1 MRPSRDL
8 SIRQKLMR
16 IVMVTGSAA
25 LLLTCAVLAAY
36 DMITFRQTQAHN
48 LNTLAAII
56 GSNSTA
62 ALTFNDPEAA
72 REVLAALS
80 AEKPI
85 VSACIYAKDGRVFA
99 KYLRGD
105 PAANFIPPSP
115 QPDGIHFAP
124 SRLVLFQKIVLKDEL
139 IGTVYLES
147 DLNELHDRMV
157 RFGGIVVLVL
167 LVSLLV
173 VFLLSARLQHAISG
187 PILRLAQT
195 ASIVSI
201 GKDYSLRACK
211 EGEDELGALVD
222 RFNEMLE
229 QIQMRDQEL
238 LKAHDQL
245 EARVE
250 ERTRELQ
257 QEIAERRRTEVE
269 LQAAKE
275 AAEAASHAKSEFLA
289 NMSHEIRTP
298 MNGILGMTELALDTP
313 LTSEQREYL
322 VTVKSS
328 ADSLLTVINDVLDFS
343 KIEAGKME
351 LDRFEFR
358 LRGSLG
364 DIMKALAFRAH
375 QKGLELACRVHPET
389 PDLLLGDA
397 GRLRQILLNLVS
409 NAIKFTERGEVVV
422 SVEKEAESESE
433 VSLHFTVTDTGI
445 GVPPE
450 KQAVIFEAF
459 TQADTSTTRQYGGT
473 GLGLTIT
480 SRLVGMMN
488 GRIWVESKPGQG
500 STFHFIVR
508 MDLPQGQQ
516 TRLVRVQPEA
526 LHGLPV
532 LVVDDN
538 RTNRLILEE
547 MLRNSGMRPV
557 GVEGGAA
564 ALEAM
569 EKAQAGG
576 ASFPLVLLDQQMP
589 GMDGFTLASRIK
601 QNPALAAVPLI
612 LLSSS
617 GQRGDAARCRKL
629 GISCYL
635 TKPIQQAELLDA
647 VLATLG
653 APKVEARPPALVT
666 QHLLRESRRAGRI
679 LLAEDNAVNRQ
690 LAVRLLEKYGH
701 RVVVATNGREAL
713 AALENEPVDLV
724 LMDVQM
730 PEMDGL
736 EATAAIRE
744 REKLTGAHLP
754 IVAMTAH
761 AMKGDRE
768 KCLASGMDG
777 YITKPIQIRE
787 LLAVIEDHLPATVKA
802 APPPPATAPAAD
814 VSREVLDAKSVLE
827 RLEGD
832 RELLSSLIRI
842 FETEAP
848 ALMQEMRKALAER
861 DEKALER
868 VAHTL
873 KGCLGNFAAPAA
885 FEAARELEAIGRA
898 GNFVAAGI
906 ACAALEREIE
916 RLLPALQEL
925 ERGVAS

>member
-1 MRPSRDL
+1 MRLSRDL
-8 SIRQKLMR
+8 SIRQKLTR

-25 LLLTCAVLAAY
+25 LLLTCAVLATF
-36 DMITFRQTQAHN
+36 DMITFRQTQARK

-72 REVLAALS
+72 REILGALS

-85 VSACIYAKDGRVFA
+85 VSACIYVKDGRVFA

-105 PAANFIPPSP
+105 PAANFIPPPP
-115 QPDGIHFAP
+115 QPEGIRSARG
-124 SRLVLFQKIVLKDEL
+124 RLVLFQKVVLKDEL

-147 DLNELHDRMV
+147 DLNELYGRMA
-157 RFGGIVVLVL
+157 RFGAIVVLVL

-187 PILRLAQT
+187 PILRLAET
-195 ASIVSI
+195 ASIVSL
-201 GKDYSLRACK
+201 GKDYSLRAHK

-238 LKAHDQL
+238 HKAHDQL

-250 ERTRELQ
+250 ERTRELK

-313 LTSEQREYL
+313 LTTEQREYL

-328 ADSLLTVINDVLDFS
+328 ADSLLAVINDVLDFS
-343 KIEAGKME
+343 KIEAGKMDLE
-351 LDRFEFR
+351 RFEFR

-364 DIMKALAFRAH
+364 DIMKTLAFRAH

-389 PDLLLGDA
+389 PELLLGDA
-397 GRLRQILLNLVS
+397 GRLRQVLVNLIS
-409 NAIKFTERGEVVV
+409 NAIKFTESGEVIV
-422 SVEKEAESESE
+422 SVEKDAESETD
-433 VSLHFTVTDTGI
+433 VALHFTVTDTGI
-445 GVPPE
+445 GIPPE
-450 KQAVIFEAF
+450 KQVVIFEAF

-480 SRLVGMMN
+480 ARLVEMMK

-500 STFHFIVR
+500 TAFHFIVH
-508 MDLPQGQQ
+508 MDLPQGQEARWVQ
-516 TRLVRVQPEA
+516 VRPGA

-538 RTNRLILEE
+538 RTNGLILEE
-547 MLRNSGMRPV
+547 MLRNWGMQPSV
-557 GVEGGAA
+557 VQGGLA
-564 ALEAM
+564 ALEIM
-569 EKAQAGG
+569 TKAQASGKP
-576 ASFPLVLLDQQMP
+576 FPLALLDLQMP
-589 GMDGFTLASRIK
+589 GMDGFALASRIK
-601 QNPALAAVPLI
+601 QNPALADVVLI

-617 GQRGDAARCRKL
+617 GQRGDTSRCREL

-635 TKPIQQAELLDA
+635 TKPVQQSELLDA
-647 VLATLG
+647 ILATLG
-653 APKVEARPPALVT
+653 APKSDDSGPVLVT
-666 QHLLRESRRAGRI
+666 RHVLRESRRGGRI
-679 LLAEDNAVNRQ
+679 LLAEDNVVNRQ
-690 LAVRLLEKYGH
+690 LAVRLLEKHGH
-701 RVVVATNGREAL
+701 RVVVATNGREAV
-713 AALENEPVDLV
+713 AALDKEPMDLI

-744 REKLTGAHLP
+744 REKVTGAHLP
-754 IVAMTAH
+754 IIAMTAH

-787 LLAVIEDHLPATVKA
+787 LLEVIDKHLSATVMA
-802 APPPPATAPAAD
+802 APAMPAAAPAAE
-814 VSREVLDAKSVLE
+814 VSLAVLDPKALLE
-827 RLEGD
+827 RVEGD

-842 FETEAP
+842 FESEAP
-848 ALMQEMRKALAER
+848 VMLYEVRKALAAR

-868 VAHTL
+868 AVHTF
-873 KGCLGNFAAPAA
+873 KGCLGNLAAPAA
-885 FEAARELEAIGRA
+885 LEATGQLEAICRA
-898 GNFVAAGI
+898 GNFTAAEI
-906 ACAALEREIE
+906 AFPALEREIE
-916 RLLPALQEL
+916 RLVPALEEL
-925 ERGVAS
+925 ERGVTS